1 MLHMLS
7 TLTAKRRAL
16 ALAAFLLSLPAALAE
31 PARERWYVVSL
42 GGVPAGSVRE
52 AVVTED
58 GGAVRSTTELRLVLQ
73 RLGSRIEMTTSAAS
87 RESPDGRLASAEV
100 ELTASAE
107 TTSMTAEVKD
117 GEVLLTSRAGG
128 RSFERSLPFSGELLG
143 PEGLRRLS
151 ASRLAKPGD
160 TASAQIFS
168 PELGTVTTVTRT
180 VRAATTVTNGG
191 RQAPALEVEERV
203 AGYPVPRTL
212 WLDAEGRLVQ
222 SEEAGP
228 FGAVRVARADEAAA
242 RLAEAGADLPQ
253 ELYETTL
260 LRTGVRLPKP
270 REIAWLKLRLTR
282 KEPGLGWP
290 EGLARPGQTVS
301 ERTAEALTLEV
312 ARPEPPA
319 GVPFPVAVTEAT
331 RPYLEPNA
339 YVQSDDPAIR
349 AAARQIVG
357 DEKDLVRAAVRLQE
371 WVARNMT
378 FDTGIVLAPSTEV
391 FRDRRGTCAG
401 YAMLLTALARAA
413 GIPARYVLG
422 YVYVDGIFGGHA
434 WTEVLAGDTWVPLD
448 AAIVADGPADAAR
461 FAFQDTSL
469 AEGPGAL
476 QAGPS
481 IQMYG
486 QIGADVLA
494 WAPAAG
500 PRREVPAGARPAE
513 VRGDRWTSPG
523 LGLALEKPAG
533 FRFTDLDAVWPSDT
547 VVGLVG
553 PAGEKALLERAD
565 RRPWE
570 EPEAAARQRLE
581 SVVPGGTPGRLEVDG
596 RPALL
601 VEGEG
606 RAALA
611 VPDGLDLWVLSVEA
625 PRAAALLSRL
635 AGTLEL

>member
-1 MLHMLS
+1 MARTLS
-7 TLTAKRRAL
+7 NVAAKRLAT
-16 ALAAFLLSLPAALAE
+16 ALAAFLLSLPAAAAD
-31 PARERWYVVSL
+31 PRDQWYVLSI
-42 GGVPAGSVRE
+42 GGTPAGSVRE

-58 GGAVRSTTELRLVLQ
+58 GGAVRSTTELRMILQ

-87 RESPDGRLASAEV
+87 RESRDGRLASAEV
-100 ELTASAE
+100 EIKASAE
-107 TTSMTAEVKD
+107 TTSMTAEVKER
-117 GEVLLTSRAGG
+117 EVLLTSRAGG
-128 RSFERSLPFSGELLG
+128 RSFERSLPYSGELLG
-143 PEGLRRLS
+143 PEGLRRL
-151 ASRLAKPGD
+151 AAARLAKPGD
-160 TASAQIFS
+160 AVSAQIFS

-180 VRAATTVTNGG
+180 VRAATSVAGV
-191 RQAPALEVEERV
+191 PALEVEERIE
-203 AGYPVPRTL
+203 GYPVPRTL

-222 SEEAGP
+222 SEEPGP
-228 FGAVRVARADEAAA
+228 FGAVRMARADEAAA

-260 LRTGVRLPKP
+260 LRTGIRLPKP
-270 REIAWLKLRLTR
+270 REIAWLKLRLSR

-290 EGLARPGQTVS
+290 DGLARPGQTVS

-312 ARPEPPA
+312 ARPVPPA
-319 GVPFPVAVTEAT
+319 GVPFPVAVTDAT

-349 AAARQIVG
+349 AAAREIIG
-357 DEKDLVRAAVRLQE
+357 DEKDLVRAAVKLQE

-378 FDTGIVLAPSTEV
+378 FDTGIVLAHSTEV

-422 YVYVDGIFGGHA
+422 YVYADGIFGGHA
-434 WTEVLAGDTWVPLD
+434 WVEVLAGDTWVAMD
-448 AAIVADGPADAAR
+448 AAIIADGPADAAR

-469 AEGPGAL
+469 AEGAGAL
-476 QAGPS
+476 QAGPA

-486 QIGADVLA
+486 RIDADVLA
-494 WAPAAG
+494 WAAAG
-500 PRREVPAGARPAE
+500 GQRREVPANARPAVVE
-513 VRGDRWTSPG
+513 GDRWTSPG

-547 VVGLVG
+547 VVGLEG
-553 PAGEKALLERAD
+553 PAGEHALLERAD

-570 EPEAAARQRLE
+570 APEAAARQRLE
-581 SVVPGGTPGRLEVDG
+581 AAVPGGTPAGIEVDG
-596 RPALL
+596 RPALI
-601 VEGEG
+601 VNGEG

-611 VPDGLDLWVLSVEA
+611 VADGLDVWVLKVEA
-625 PRAAALLSRL
+625 PRAAALLAKL